1 MLHVMH
7 GCELGNY
14 TELIMNNI
22 RAILCFVLLSFVS
35 LHGYTVVLVHLGNVI
50 PDHLFDAVKQIH
62 LFNTDT
68 SIVVIA
74 EQDAINR
81 IDSNVSY
88 VIDYVT
94 FIPCESLTS
103 SDLHTKFKHDSPL
116 DKTSWGGLWYK
127 STERFFYIEEL
138 MRQYN
143 LSDVF
148 HFENDIMLYVDLEEL
163 MPVFRKYTGIATVFD
178 ADQRCIPS
186 FMYITHADAIEKLI
200 RFMTEKASRGLFD
213 MHIIALFKHE
223 HSQEI
228 IDHLPIIMP
237 AYAHRYG
244 LRNAVGHGTNTPERY
259 WQHIDLFNS
268 IFDAA
273 AIGQYLGGTYHDK
286 GTQVGFINETC
297 LFNASQLAYVWK
309 KDAQG
314 RKVPYAVYDNV
325 LYRINNLHI
334 HSKDLKK
341 FSSI

>member
-1 MLHVMH
+1 MEM
-7 GCELGNY
+7 
-14 TELIMNNI
+14 IMNNI
-22 RAILCFVLLSFVS
+22 RYLLLFVLLSFVR
-35 LHGYTVVLVHLGNVI
+35 LHGYAIVLVHLGNTI
-50 PDHLFDAVKQIH
+50 PTHLFDAVKQIH

-74 EQDAINR
+74 EQGAINR
-81 IDSNVSY
+81 IDSNIAYTV
-88 VIDYVT
+88 DYVT
-94 FIPCESLTS
+94 FVPCESLVS
-103 SDLHTKFKHDSPL
+103 SELHMKFKHDSSL

-138 MRQYN
+138 MRQYD

-148 HFENDIMLYVDLEEL
+148 HLENDIMLYVDLDEL
-163 MPVFRKYTGIATVFD
+163 MPVFKKYAGIAAVFD

-186 FMYITHADAIEKLI
+186 FMYVTHADAIGKLV
-200 RFMTEKASRGLFD
+200 RFMTEKASRGLND
-213 MHIIALFKHE
+213 MQIIALFKQE
-223 HSQEI
+223 HHQEI

-237 AYAHRYG
+237 AYADRYE
-244 LRNAVGHGTNTPERY
+244 LRNALGHKANAPERY

-268 IFDAA
+268 IFDGA

-297 LFNASQLAYVWK
+297 LFNSSRLEYVWK
-309 KDAQG
+309 EDVKG
-314 RKVPYAVYDNV
+314 RRVPYAIYDSV

-341 FSSI
+341 FSSV